1 MSMGTFAGYDDL
13 QKRSNASASNKK
25 NNSVPERFLRRIEEN
40 NKRRAA
46 AEAAAREAELEQQKI
61 NAQAQRDKRLQ
72 KYEQANTGQR
82 AAYAADAAL
91 SQYGYNS
98 KLEDQQQKGQLRRDD
113 IKNRFEAAQA
123 RQQALEQE
131 MRDRRQFGFSQ
142 EENASQFRNTLQRD
156 ALQHGYTQER
166 DRFQTDAQ
174 RERDAAQ
181 FGYSTLRDDQQFG
194 QQLRRDELQ
203 NEFAAQ
209 GDQRQQQFTLRRD
222 ELQNE
227 FATQADQRQ
236 QGYTQ
241 QNMYQREAA
250 DISARWQEQVAQ
262 AKNAGYDYSPQQ
274 RKEMQDME
282 TSFRKNVLNGPWPED
297 VKMRASVEYQRKLS
311 AFVPNERVQDPQAM
325 LQQSVLFDERNG
337 TWFRMSPDSKGRP
350 SFDPITG
357 GSGGEDKQVQM
368 QQKQAEQ
375 QQKQMEQ
382 KQQQQQKALFERE
395 DKFSDIVNELSMQ
408 SDADGNLIYGKRD
421 AKGNV
426 IGVDRQAVLKEAM
439 RRFDPYEKHYR
450 DVYGLPPLGPYQA
463 EADRV
468 RASTEKVSGS
478 SAVGWESGAQQG
490 QSTGAMANQPFPVI
504 SSKGPLPKQVSEQLR
519 TIPGGDQVQKLWEKH
534 KGNSIV
540 DLKVREAVGIVI
552 KSMMTGDT
560 SDPDFA
566 EAQGILQKAGIQ
578 IGQ

>member
-13 QKRSNASASNKK
+13 QKRSNAGASNKK
-25 NNSVPERFLRRIEEN
+25 NNSIPERFRRRIEEN

-46 AEAAAREAELEQQKI
+46 AEAAAREAELEQQRI

-91 SQYGYNS
+91 SQFGYNS
-98 KLEDQQQKGQLRRDD
+98 KLEDQQQKGQLRRDEF
-113 IKNRFEAAQA
+113 KNRFEAAQA

-142 EENASQFRNTLQRD
+142 EENASQFRNQLQRD

-181 FGYSTLRDDQQFG
+181 FGYTTLRDDQQFG
-194 QQLRRDELQ
+194 QQLERDKLL
-203 NEFAAQ
+203 NEFSAQ

-222 ELQNE
+222 ELQNQ
-227 FATQADQRQ
+227 FSTQADERQ
-236 QGYTQ
+236 QAYTQ

-250 DISARWQEQVAQ
+250 EISARWQEQVAQ

-297 VKMRASVEYQRKLS
+297 VKMRASVEYQKKLS
-311 AFVPNERVQDPQAM
+311 AFVPNERVMTQEQEVAQAFYKDPELGILKRKRTAQGYDWEAFDTGAGQ
-325 LQQSVLFDERNG
+325 QQS
-337 TWFRMSPDSKGRP
+337 
-350 SFDPITG
+350 
-357 GSGGEDKQVQM
+357 QQAQM

-382 KQQQQQKALFERE
+382 KQQQMQKALFERE

-426 IGVDRQAVLKEAM
+426 IGVDRQAVIKEAM

-463 EADRV
+463 EADRI
-468 RASTEKVSGS
+468 RAQTEKVSGS
-478 SAVGWESGAQQG
+478 SAVGWESGPQQG

-504 SSKGPLPKQVSEQLR
+504 SSKAPLPKQVSDQLR
-519 TIPGGDQVQKLWEKH
+519 TIPGGDQLQKLREKH
-534 KGNSIV
+534 KGNAIV
-540 DLKVREAVGIVI
+540 DQTVREAVDIVI
-552 KSMMTGDT
+552 KAMMTGDT

-566 EAQGILQKAGIQ
+566 EAQGILQKAGVQ